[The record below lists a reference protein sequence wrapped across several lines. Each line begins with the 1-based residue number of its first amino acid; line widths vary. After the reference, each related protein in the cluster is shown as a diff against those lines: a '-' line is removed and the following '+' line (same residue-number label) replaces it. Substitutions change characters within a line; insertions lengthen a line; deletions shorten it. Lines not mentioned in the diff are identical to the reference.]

1 MNAPSGNSMNRCGCG
16 LRDGGIRVRFV
27 ETRGLN
33 LVSKFRLIKICP
45 EEFCTVGRFIISP
58 GIGMTESMRVR
69 WVGNV
74 GEMRSP
80 YIWYWLVYLKG
91 TDVSEDRSKLND
103 NIKEVLCELGCE
115 SVDCGSGWGRFRDHF
130 TTVMIPEVPDIFG
143 EFLECLWVLIQQE
156 GLLRLL

>member
-1 MNAPSGNSMNRCGCG
+1 MIEGLLYTSFSFAESLTWKLNLCPVDLIFRFSDVLDSGMNAPSGNSMNRCGCG
-16 LRDGGIRVRFV
+16 LRDGGIRVRFA

-33 LVSKFRLIKICP
+33 LVLKFRLIKIRS

-69 WVGNV
+69 WIGNV

-91 TDVSEDRSKLND
+91 TDVSEDTGVN
-103 NIKEVLCELGCE
+103 
-115 SVDCGSGWGRFRDHF
+115 
-130 TTVMIPEVPDIFG
+130 
-143 EFLECLWVLIQQE
+143 
-156 GLLRLL
+156 